1 MLEEIRNYNRYCDSY
16 ELLVQQGELS
26 AEERQQL
33 ENDLA
38 TFAHDSPAETGLKTF
53 SFFLPKVPLDFW
65 ICPGLHI
72 KLGLTKALL
81 DYLFS

>member
-1 MLEEIRNYNRYCDSY
+1 MLEEIRNSNRSCESY

-38 TFAHDSPAETGLKTF
+38 TFTHDSPAETELKTF
-53 SFFLPKVPLDFW
+53 SFILPKVPLDFW

-72 KLGLTKALL
+72 KLGPTKALL

>member
-1 MLEEIRNYNRYCDSY
+1 MLEEIRNSNRSCESY

-38 TFAHDSPAETGLKTF
+38 TLTHDSPAETGLKTF
-53 SFFLPKVPLDFW
+53 SFLLPEVP
-65 ICPGLHI
+65 
-72 KLGLTKALL
+72 
-81 DYLFS
+81 

>member
-1 MLEEIRNYNRYCDSY
+1 MLEEIRNSNRSCESY

-38 TFAHDSPAETGLKTF
+38 TLTHDSPAETGLKTF
-53 SFFLPKVPLDFW
+53 SFFLAEVPLDFW

-72 KLGLTKALL
+72 KFGLTKPLL
-81 DYLFS
+81 DHLFS